1 MDTSRFIEAVLDL
14 HNRYGKRLGISDVY
28 AYSARGRVIRAVGT
42 IIISPNSPLVTN
54 NAPKTLS
61 MYLLGSGNILA
72 MIDLPINLNI
82 DPRCQGERIEITN
95 DLYKPHT
102 TAAALNIT
110 NCNDEI
116 PNIIRGLG
124 RRFGVRLEVWIVNEL
139 GMENMKL
146 AFRGSLGDSRSL
158 ARLVV
163 VMTAISNMRN
173 MDDLN
178 RVLKIMNDGLR
189 AIT

>member
-1 MDTSRFIEAVLDL
+1 
-14 HNRYGKRLGISDVY
+14 
-28 AYSARGRVIRAVGT
+28 
-42 IIISPNSPLVTN
+42 
-54 NAPKTLS
+54 
-61 MYLLGSGNILA
+61 
-72 MIDLPINLNI
+72 
-82 DPRCQGERIEITN
+82 ERIEITN

-124 RRFGVRLEVWIVNEL
+124 RKFGIRLEIWIVNEL

-146 AFRGSLGDSRSL
+146 TFRGSLSDSRSL

-163 VMTAISNMRN
+163 VMTAISNMRK
-173 MDDLN
+173 MDDLD